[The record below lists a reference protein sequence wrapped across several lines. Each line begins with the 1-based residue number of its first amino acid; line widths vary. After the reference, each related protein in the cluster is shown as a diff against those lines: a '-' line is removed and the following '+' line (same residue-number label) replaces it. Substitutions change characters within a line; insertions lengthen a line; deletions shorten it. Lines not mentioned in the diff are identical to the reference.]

1 MENLFFYRPGRSRP
15 GRPSRYAA
23 LKVRGANPGDR
34 VPRIRFRRRAG
45 MLGALRARVHVSA
58 RMRVLVCLPRRCFS
72 LERR

>member
-58 RMRVLVCLPRRCFS
+58 KDACSS
-72 LERR
+72 LSS